1 MGDPNKWCKNQIYRY
16 GHRDR
21 CTRDATDTD
30 GLCNVCRSAIRRGE
44 RQRDAA
50 AARRDAHNVKV
61 DAAVD
66 SLAQLPAAAE
76 ARIGHNRVTGFGY
89 NPDRVEVSREWLLAV
104 VRNAQ
109 LRGFLA

>member
-1 MGDPNKWCKNQIYRY
+1 MRDPNKWCNNRIYRY
-16 GHRDR
+16 GHRSQ
-21 CTRDATDTD
+21 CTREATDTD
-30 GLCNVCRSAIRRGE
+30 GLCNVCRSARRRGE

-50 AARRDAHNVKV
+50 AARRDAHHAKV

-89 NPDRVEVSREWLLAV
+89 DPDRVEVSREWLLGV
-104 VRNAQ
+104 VRN
-109 LRGFLA
+109 RGRCRG